1 MYVSHLSLTDFRSYP
16 QVELPLSRG
25 ITTLLGLYIAFNYP
39 RRRKGF
45 VIALGLGVVVP
56 LALMAF

>member
-1 MYVSHLSLTDFRSYP
+1 MAMKWLVAAMGVALM
-16 QVELPLSRG
+16 V
-25 ITTLLGLYIAFNYP
+25 TTLLGLYIAFNYP

-45 VIALGLGVVVP
+45 VIALALGVVIP